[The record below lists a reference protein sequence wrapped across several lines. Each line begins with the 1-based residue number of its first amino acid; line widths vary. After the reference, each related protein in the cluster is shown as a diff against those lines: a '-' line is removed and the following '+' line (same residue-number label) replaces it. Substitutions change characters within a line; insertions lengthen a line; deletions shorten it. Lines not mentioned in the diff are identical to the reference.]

1 MCAIGQIQG
10 DPAVVRLARML
21 QRIRDM
27 RPYVLASGAARAPFR
42 TLDYSEEA
50 LPIPLRES
58 TLPIPLR
65 RSTRPTRPEK
75 HLAVGALALSIG
87 IVVAASACIGYSFA
101 HWIAPAVA
109 AQLVQ

>member
-1 MCAIGQIQG
+1 MVQ
-10 DPAVVRLARML
+10 P
-21 QRIRDM
+21 IRDM

-65 RSTRPTRPEK
+65 RSARPEK